1 MAQFTPASFN
11 ERVVACAIA
20 LAGFLIYAGTLGH
33 QYTLDDLQVVQ
44 HNPVVTE
51 GRLLDALTTSYWP
64 EATGA
69 GASN

>member
-44 HNPVVTE
+44 QAGHSAAEPAITE
-51 GRLLDALTTSYWP
+51 ALTAAVKAAKAW
-64 EATGA
+64 
-69 GASN
+69 